1 MAKDKALPLLNSE
14 RKELLQKI
22 KDAENKADT
31 IYAAALRKVNS
42 TITTCKIL
50 TEAQKIELL
59 ALIWSKE

>member
-14 RKELLQKI
+14 RKQLLQRI

-42 TITTCKIL
+42 TITKAEWLPLEHRI
-50 TEAQKIELL
+50 K
-59 ALIWSKE
+59 